1 LAFVILFVAAIRI
14 RLLELPLER
23 DEGEFAYAGQLLLQG
38 VPPYQLAYNMKLP
51 GTDAAYALIMAVFG
65 QTTAGIHLGLVLLN
79 AATTVLVFLL
89 AKRLMDG
96 IGAFVAAATFALLSA
111 SPSVLGNAAHATH
124 FVLLP
129 ALMGFLALLRAL
141 EHKERW
147 TLFTAGLL
155 FGLAFLMKQPG
166 VFFGICGG
174 VYLVYH
180 EVRGHSH
187 WPWRSLAAKC
197 ALFSLGAALPFALL
211 CLLLYLAGDFDAFWF
226 WTFSYAWERA
236 AMVPLEKAF
245 QNFLFNFERVTSG
258 GCLLWIVAGLGT
270 IELFLRWK
278 IWPKA
283 MFMAGLIVFS
293 FLAICP
299 GFDFRE
305 HYFIVLLPAAGIA
318 AGLVVSSAQDWLSKT
333 KPVFCFVP
341 VAIFAAAWGGSVFQ
355 QRALLLQL
363 PPARVCRAMYEANP
377 FPEAVEI
384 ARYIKAHSTKDETIA
399 VLGSEAEIYFYAD
412 RRSATGYI
420 YMYALTEPQPY
431 ALQMQRQMI
440 HEIETAKPAYVVL
453 VSVVTSW
460 NPVSESSQLI
470 FDWFNRYSQENLE
483 LVGVIDIL
491 SPTQTGYYWKTEG
504 RTLPPPSDVFLEVFK
519 RKSASGS

>member
-1 LAFVILFVAAIRI
+1 MVILFVAAVRI

-23 DEGEFAYAGQLLLQG
+23 DEGEFAYAGQLLLRG

-65 QTTAGIHLGLVLLN
+65 QSTAAIHLGLVLLN
-79 AATTVLVFLL
+79 AATIVLVFLL
-89 AKRLMDG
+89 AKRLMDD
-96 IGAFVAAATFALLSA
+96 IGAVIAAATFALLSVG
-111 SPSVLGNAAHATH
+111 PSVLGNAAHATH

-129 ALMGFLALLRAL
+129 ALMGFLVLLRAL

-166 VFFGICGG
+166 VFFGIFGG

-180 EVRGHSH
+180 EARGCSH
-187 WPWRSLAAKC
+187 WPWRSLTAKC
-197 ALFSLGAALPFALL
+197 ALFSLGAALPFASL

-226 WTFSYAWERA
+226 WTFSYARERA
-236 AMVPLEKAF
+236 TMVPLEKAF
-245 QNFLFNFERVTSG
+245 QNFLTGFERVTSG
-258 GCLLWIVAGLGT
+258 GYLLWIVAGLGT
-270 IELFLRWK
+270 IELLRRWRT
-278 IWPKA
+278 WPKA

-299 GFDFRE
+299 GFDFRVQ
-305 HYFIVLLPAAGIA
+305 YFIVLLPAAGIA
-318 AGLVVSSAQDWLSKT
+318 AGLVVSSAQDWFSKT
-333 KPVFCFVP
+333 KPALCFVP
-341 VAIFAAAWGGSVFQ
+341 VAVFAAAWGGSVFQ

-363 PPARVCRAMYEANP
+363 PPARVCRVMYEANP

-384 ARYIKAHSTKDETIA
+384 ARYIKAHSTRDETIT

-420 YMYALTEPQPY
+420 YIYALTEPQPY

-460 NPVSESSQLI
+460 NPISESSQLI
-470 FDWFNRYSQENLE
+470 FDWFNRYSQANLE
-483 LVGVIDIL
+483 LVGVINIL
-491 SPTQTGYYWKTEG
+491 SPTQTEYYWKTEG